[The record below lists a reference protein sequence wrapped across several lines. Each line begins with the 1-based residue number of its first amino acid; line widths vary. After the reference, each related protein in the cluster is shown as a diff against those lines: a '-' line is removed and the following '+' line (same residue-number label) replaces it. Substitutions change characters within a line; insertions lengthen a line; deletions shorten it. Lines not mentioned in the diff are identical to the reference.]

1 MNHRSS
7 GFTLIEVLIALGIL
21 VSSVFVLSNLQIRL
35 LFRVLKDRER
45 IEKTFLIKNDLY
57 KAFLKPPDQ
66 GKPMVTKYEHDALSI
81 TSERLEIAKNS
92 ALIEPKDQLSILK
105 TYGNWVGDAGQ
116 KGSLDMMTILVKK
129 IEKNKKK
136 SV

>member
-35 LFRVLKDRER
+35 LFRVLKDREQ

-57 KAFLKPPDQ
+57 KAFLKPPAQ
-66 GKPMVTKYEHDALSI
+66 GKPMVTKYQQDALSI

-92 ALIEPKDQLSILK
+92 ALLEPKDQLSILK

-116 KGSLDMMTILVKK
+116 KRSLEMITILVKK

-136 SV
+136 SA